1 MIKWLK
7 RLFHLHDWETQGI
20 WQLKMSFP
28 WSEKTHREGRRYY
41 LRCKECG
48 VVKMVDLI

>member
-7 RLFHLHDWETQGI
+7 RLFHRHDWETQTV
-20 WQLKMSFP
+20 QSLKAEY
-28 WSEKTHREGRRYY
+28 WGGGERIGRRYY

-48 VVKMVDLI
+48 WVKKRDLI